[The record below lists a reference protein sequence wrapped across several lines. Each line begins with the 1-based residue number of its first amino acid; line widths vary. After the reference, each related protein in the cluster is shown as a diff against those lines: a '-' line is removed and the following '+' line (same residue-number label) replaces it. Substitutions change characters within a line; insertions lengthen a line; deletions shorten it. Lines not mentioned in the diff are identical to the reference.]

1 MLLLVLGLGWL
12 GDAQLQ
18 YLTEISVG
26 GGPRGVFFDENTL
39 YVAVSLDNVIAKFP
53 QFLVNPSN
61 VTFFSVPNTPF
72 DIAKSNGD
80 GTNQHFH
87 LSFII
92 FNSLFFRLF
101 FFYLDPAL
109 LVSQYESDRILILDV
124 NSGQVLE
131 SWIVGTR
138 PTYFSSPVDDLVYI
152 PAIDS
157 DYLVSFNSEGRFIE
171 RTYRTGRNP
180 TCIHLSISQG
190 RLLRQLYR
198 AFLEFCERAKRCD

>member
-26 GGPRGVFFDENTL
+26 GGPRGVFLDENTL

-61 VTFFSVPNTPF
+61 VTFFLVPNTPF
-72 DIAKSNGD
+72 DIAKSYGD
-80 GTNQHFH
+80 GTN
-87 LSFII
+87 
-92 FNSLFFRLF
+92 
-101 FFYLDPAL
+101 PAL